1 MLTAR
6 GVCLLFPALFGTA
19 IGMLTDGAALTLL
32 SLSVLLWLASE
43 WLWFQSRL
51 IFELPGIAVER
62 TINGRAEDSCVCY
75 AGRMLR
81 IQVNITATAGRLR
94 PWTRIRDVV
103 PDQLAIASGT
113 TETILLTSARQS
125 SLSYDC
131 RSRTAGICRLSGVRI
146 RIQDP
151 NGFFTSERFVEC
163 VQSLRILPTF
173 DSAVSIPSRVKRLN
187 GLPQHGIHRLQR
199 AGMGSE
205 LLELREYTPG
215 DPPKSIAWKVS
226 ARRDRLM
233 TRQYE
238 SEVPI
243 RTIVFVEDSRRTRKG
258 SWGERQCD
266 SFSATAA
273 NIIHTALKAG
283 DPAGLVQFGE
293 TSWKQSTPG
302 WGDRTLFRHLEALA
316 MGCRL
321 QPGRMPWSRELQA
334 HAMLI
339 CLEYYP
345 HLLDTSVN
353 IIPRTFLPTLPGRW
367 AINNTR
373 SRLAGVICQLHGLTV
388 AQWTRLIYDNDF
400 MGEHLARLTVDAG
413 RPFHGVSGSIS
424 SESPSV
430 AATESTF
437 AQLAQSLRQT
447 IGRANDN
454 EHYIVICDLLD
465 NAASHKVLRPV
476 IQLARGRHHRIGF
489 VCPVP
494 APRGLS
500 GNGNEPPTVGSLL
513 HEAWHIEHHE
523 QRRLLTRELRSW
535 GADVAFA
542 DHDRQLSLILSEL
555 RLAHT
560 GRALAG
566 AGM

>member
-32 SLSVLLWLASE
+32 SLAVLLWLAFE
-43 WLWFQSRL
+43 WLWFQWRL
-51 IFELPGIAVER
+51 IYELPGITVKR
-62 TINGRAEDSCVCY
+62 TINGRSDASCICY
-75 AGRMLR
+75 AGRKLHV
-81 IQVNITATAGRLR
+81 QLNITAAAGWLR
-94 PWTRIRDVV
+94 PWTRLRDIV
-103 PDQLAIASGT
+103 PDQLAISSGA
-113 TETILLTSARQS
+113 TETHLLTSARQS
-125 SLSYDC
+125 SLNYDC
-131 RSRTAGICRLSGVRI
+131 RSRAAGISRLPGVRI

-151 NGFFTSERFVEC
+151 NGFFTSERFFEC
-163 VQSLRILPTF
+163 VQTLRILPSF
-173 DSAVSIPSRVKRLN
+173 ESAVSIPSRVKRLN

-258 SWGERQCD
+258 TWGERPCD
-266 SFSATAA
+266 ASSATAA

-293 TSWKQSTPG
+293 SSGKQSAPG

-316 MGCRL
+316 MACRL
-321 QPGRMPWSRELQA
+321 QPANMPWSRELQT

-339 CLEYYP
+339 CQEHYP
-345 HLLDTSVN
+345 HLLDASVN

-367 AINNTR
+367 AVNNTR

-388 AQWTRLIYDNDF
+388 TQWTRLIYDDDF
-400 MGEHLARLTVDAG
+400 MGEHLARLAADAG
-413 RPFHGVSGSIS
+413 RSFHGGSGSTS
-424 SESPSV
+424 TREHST
-430 AATESTF
+430 AAIESTF

-447 IGRANDN
+447 IGRAHDN

-465 NAASHKVLRPV
+465 TAASHEVLRPV
-476 IQLARGRHHRIGF
+476 IQLARGRHHRIGI

-494 APRGLS
+494 APRGIS
-500 GNGNEPPTVGSLL
+500 GNGNEPPTTSSLI

-542 DHDRQLSLILSEL
+542 DHDRPLSLILSEL